1 MSTLPQRHKGHVKVP
16 IGGSIKPSD
25 GEGAVERRERA
36 NAGTET
42 LVFRLTSGVQT
53 PGGSGRAS

>member
-1 MSTLPQRHKGHVKVP
+1 MPTPSQRHGGHVKVP

-36 NAGTET
+36 NAGIET

-53 PGGSGRAS
+53 SGGNGRAS